1 MDYTLDNEVLS
12 VQINGELNS
21 YNAEQVEKEV
31 EATINGKTFNKLILD
46 FANLY
51 YISSAGLR
59 IVLKLKQKYSSLTI
73 IDATL
78 EVYDILQMTG
88 FTNIIEVK
96 KALHRV
102 DVSKAEVIGT
112 GFFSTVYRINKDTI
126 IKVFNKTSDAEQIER
141 ELRLAKE
148 AFILG
153 IPTAISFDVVK
164 VNDKLGVR
172 FEMLDCMSLK
182 NAIIDYPKEAKEYIE
197 KYADLLKKINTT
209 ECDDPK
215 IPDIKKFY
223 LAKIDKL
230 KADLPAN
237 YYEKAKKM
245 LEAIEDRRTLIHGDC
260 HFKNIFVQNGELL
273 LIDMDTL
280 SIGYPIFELAAICA
294 SYTLYDEDEAGN
306 SEKFF
311 GIKYE
316 DALNLYNSVVNHY
329 LGQDDMAKKE
339 KIKLVAYI
347 HLLWWNR
354 INEPNN
360 LVRYEG
366 VKERLVKLLDK
377 YDDLDIGV

>member
-31 EATINGKTFNKLILD
+31 EATINGKTFNKLVLD

-182 NAIIDYPKEAKEYIE
+182 NAIIDHPKEAKEI
-197 KYADLLKKINTT
+197 
-209 ECDDPK
+209 
-215 IPDIKKFY
+215 
-223 LAKIDKL
+223 
-230 KADLPAN
+230 
-237 YYEKAKKM
+237 
-245 LEAIEDRRTLIHGDC
+245 
-260 HFKNIFVQNGELL
+260 
-273 LIDMDTL
+273 
-280 SIGYPIFELAAICA
+280 
-294 SYTLYDEDEAGN
+294 
-306 SEKFF
+306 
-311 GIKYE
+311 
-316 DALNLYNSVVNHY
+316 
-329 LGQDDMAKKE
+329 
-339 KIKLVAYI
+339 
-347 HLLWWNR
+347 
-354 INEPNN
+354 
-360 LVRYEG
+360 
-366 VKERLVKLLDK
+366 
-377 YDDLDIGV
+377 